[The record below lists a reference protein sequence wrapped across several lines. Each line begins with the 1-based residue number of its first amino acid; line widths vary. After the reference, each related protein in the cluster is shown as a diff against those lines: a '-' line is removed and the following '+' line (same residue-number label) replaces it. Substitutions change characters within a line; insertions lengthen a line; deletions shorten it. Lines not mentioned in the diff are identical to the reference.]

1 MPAPIRGV
9 ARLQWLDTALPSY
22 GWTPCVRSSKENSM
36 RQSMRLSAIVSS
48 GVIVAMLGACAN
60 PTMPVASTTTYP
72 ATYPVATAPVGAVEY
87 GRILNIE
94 YLPVG
99 TAAPTSG
106 QSILGAVVGGLAGAA
121 LGSTIGGGTGR
132 TAATVLGGVAGAM
145 AGSHIARN
153 QQGVTTA
160 PGYRITMQTDQG
172 VTRTYEVPA
181 TGDLRVGDRVRID
194 GGVIYR
200 G

>member
-1 MPAPIRGV
+1 
-9 ARLQWLDTALPSY
+9 
-22 GWTPCVRSSKENSM
+22 M
-36 RQSMRLSAIVSS
+36 RHTSRHTSRLSAIVSG
-48 GVIVAMLGACAN
+48 GVIVAMLAACAN
-60 PTMPVASTTTYP
+60 PTLPVASTSYP
-72 ATYPVATAPVGAVEY
+72 ATYPVTTSPVAGMEY
-87 GRILNIE
+87 GRIVNIE

-99 TAAPTSG
+99 TAAPSSG
-106 QSILGAVVGGLAGAA
+106 TSILGAVVGGLAGAA

-153 QQGVTTA
+153 SQGMTTT

-172 VTRTYEVPA
+172 ITRVYEVPA
-181 TGDLRVGDRVRID
+181 TGDLRVGDRVRVD